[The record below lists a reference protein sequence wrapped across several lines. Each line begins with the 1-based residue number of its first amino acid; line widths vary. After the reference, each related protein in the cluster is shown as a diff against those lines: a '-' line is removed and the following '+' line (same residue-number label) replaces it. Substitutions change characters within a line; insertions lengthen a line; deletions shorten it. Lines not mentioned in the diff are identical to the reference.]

1 MSMPHNVPIGVT
13 GEGVHPQGLPDPL
26 CHCAVRCTL
35 SDMSTTAVRF
45 TLTTLSTL
53 AVALAVHAA
62 PTTTHPVSHALP
74 PLPVC
79 EQEDGNTDGAP
90 CNWTDPDTGA
100 VYYVD
105 SSNYR

>member
-1 MSMPHNVPIGVT
+1 
-13 GEGVHPQGLPDPL
+13 
-26 CHCAVRCTL
+26 
-35 SDMSTTAVRF
+35 MSTTAVRF

-53 AVALAVHAA
+53 AVALAVHAG

-79 EQEDGNTDGAP
+79 EQEGGNTDGAP

>member
-1 MSMPHNVPIGVT
+1 
-13 GEGVHPQGLPDPL
+13 
-26 CHCAVRCTL
+26 
-35 SDMSTTAVRF
+35 MSTTAVRF
-45 TLTTLSTL
+45 TLATLSTL
-53 AVALAVHAA
+53 AVALVVHAA
-62 PTTTHPVSHALP
+62 PTTTHPVPHALP